1 MQEQKQASLAQF
13 QSKTKAN
20 IMRKKREEAEKY
32 EPSEAEKKKL
42 QVREN

>member
-1 MQEQKQASLAQF
+1 MDKEQRLAQF

-20 IMRKKREEAEKY
+20 IMRKKREDAEKGARV
-32 EPSEAEKKKL
+32 PTAADKKRM